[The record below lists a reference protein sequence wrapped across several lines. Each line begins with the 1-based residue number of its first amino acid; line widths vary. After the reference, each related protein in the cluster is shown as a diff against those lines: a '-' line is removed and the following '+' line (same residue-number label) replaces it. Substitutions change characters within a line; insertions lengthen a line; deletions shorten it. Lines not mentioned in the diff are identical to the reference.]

1 MGFNVGDISRLGKG
15 AQAQIMAKL
24 SERCDTDVNRSRK
37 YHNQPDTR
45 GELRFDSRKEAQR
58 FDELMLLLK
67 AGRIRDLKLQP
78 QFTLQESFVTPEGE
92 RVRAIRYV
100 ADFSYEQQAKHTSCN
115 VAGAVVWTKIVE
127 DVKSSATR
135 TAQYKLKRKM
145 FREKYGFDIT
155 EV

>member
-1 MGFNVGDISRLGKG
+1 MGIDISRLGKDAR
-15 AQAQIMAKL
+15 AQVLAKL
-24 SERCDTDVNRSRK
+24 AVDQVRDAAKKTK

-45 GELRFDSRKEAQR
+45 GEIRFDSRKEAQR
-58 FDELMLLLK
+58 YDELMLLLK
-67 AGRIRDLKLQP
+67 AGKIRDLKLQP
-78 QFTLQESFVTPEGE
+78 QFTLQESFVTPDGE

-100 ADFSYEQQAKHTSCN
+100 ADFSYERQGKPASCN
-115 VAGAVVWTKIVE
+115 VAGVTVWSKVVE

-135 TAQYKLKRKM
+135 TAQYKIKRKM